1 MVAEVVLGIGL
12 GAVLAAAWLATRPVT
27 IVDAPPKPS
36 DRVPAR
42 HETIYVAGR
51 ESPVRQSHWQA
62 KRAAF
67 LSSDEKGVELVE
79 QDANRWLAVEFGS
92 MDLTREW
99 ESFGVTYKG
108 ALPRFRFDGEAV
120 QVGLVEELAVFGGS
134 ARRIVVQAIGRFE
147 KDGMA
152 FVFAP
157 STMRIGAL
165 PIPFAPLRKA
175 LAGLFVSSLRPSDEF
190 AAAWASVDD
199 LRVEEGKM
207 KLGFKRIAPVLV
219 AEEAPG
225 DSASESVA
233 VLGER
238 ESVVG
243 SLEPVT
249 TGGEEASVGVVDA
262 AMPSEGTAVDS
273 DTRAP
278 EEAAEISSEAVVSNE
293 SAAVDGE
300 AMREAVS
307 APSEVPNEPT
317 IEDAPVA
324 PESIALPEVPSSD
337 EDRAGEEAP
346 ADPIVAEPVP

>member
-1 MVAEVVLGIGL
+1 MAAEVVLGIAL
-12 GAVLAAAWLATRPVT
+12 GAVFAAAWLATRPVT
-27 IVDAPPKPS
+27 ILDAPPKPS
-36 DRVPAR
+36 DTAPGR
-42 HETIYVAGR
+42 HETIYIAGR
-51 ESPVRQSHWQA
+51 ESPVRQSQWQA

-108 ALPRFRFDGEAV
+108 ALPRFRFDGEMV

-147 KDGMA
+147 KDGVA
-152 FVFAP
+152 FVFMP

-190 AAAWASVDD
+190 AAAWSSVDD

-219 AEEAPG
+219 AEDVRG
-225 DSASESVA
+225 DPASESA
-233 VLGER
+233 
-238 ESVVG
+238 
-243 SLEPVT
+243 EPVT
-249 TGGEEASVGVVDA
+249 TGGEIASVGVVDVGGS
-262 AMPSEGTAVDS
+262 SEGTHAE
-273 DTRAP
+273 TIARAT
-278 EEAAEISSEAVVSNE
+278 EESSESSPEAVVSIE
-293 SAAVDGE
+293 AAASDGE
-300 AMREAVS
+300 DASEAVS
-307 APSEVPNEPT
+307 APSSEPSEPT

-324 PESIALPEVPSSD
+324 PESISIPEVASSD
-337 EDRAGEEAP
+337 EERSGEEAP
-346 ADPIVAEPVP
+346 AESTVAEPVP